1 MLQLKY
7 RALSLL
13 ALAIA
18 APGVALSESGSLA
31 RFSPGES
38 GNTITPADRSNVS
51 RDLFSAIDG
60 VRREAGQEQLS
71 EHPKLTEVAQAHAR
85 DMARRHY
92 AADVSPEGLTLLD
105 HVRQAD
111 RQTLYSAFGTAIAVV
126 DAGSSAE
133 SVLSALMSDAF
144 NKENML
150 RPGFDHVGIGA
161 VEQDRRLYVVQLLAR
176 VEGELE
182 RPLPVNAIGVESL
195 RADLAGRGMTPV
207 SWSLSNSEGATLLR
221 GSGEKIRDPRGEG
234 AEGYLNLDV
243 AMGPDIYTLRG
254 PYVRVN

>member
-18 APGVALSESGSLA
+18 APGVALSEVGSSA
-31 RFSPGES
+31 RFAPGEP
-38 GNTITPADRSNVS
+38 GGAITPADRSSVS
-51 RDLFSAIDG
+51 NDLFSAVDV
-60 VRREAGQEQLS
+60 VRREAGQGQLS
-71 EHPKLTEVAQAHAR
+71 QHPKLTEVAQAHAL
-85 DMARRHY
+85 DMARRQY

-111 RQTLYSAFGTAIAVV
+111 RKTLYSAFGTAIAIV
-126 DAGSSAE
+126 DANSSADT
-133 SVLSALMSDAF
+133 VLATLMSDDF

-150 RPGFDHVGIGA
+150 RSSFDHIGIGA
-161 VEQDRRLYVVQLLAR
+161 VEQDGRLYVVQLLAR

-182 RPLPVNAIGVESL
+182 RPLPVNSIGASSL
-195 RADLAGRGMTPV
+195 RADLAARGMTPV

-221 GSGEKIRDPRGEG
+221 GTGEKIRDPRGEG

-243 AMGPDIYTLRG
+243 AMGPDVYTLRG
-254 PYVRVN
+254 PYIRVN

>member
-1 MLQLKY
+1 MLHWKY

-18 APGVALSESGSLA
+18 APGVALSDVGSPA

-38 GNTITPADRSNVS
+38 SGKITAADRLNVS
-51 RDLFSAIDG
+51 RDLLTAIEG
-60 VRREAGQEQLS
+60 VRQDAGLAGLA
-71 EHPKLTEVAQAHAR
+71 EHQKLALVAQEHAR

-92 AADVSPEGLTLLD
+92 AADVSPEGRTLLD

-111 RQTLYSAFGTAIAVV
+111 RQTLYSAFGTAIAIV
-126 DAGSSAE
+126 DAGTSAE
-133 SVLSALMSDAF
+133 SVLAALMSDPS
-144 NKENML
+144 NKANLL

-161 VEQDRRLYVVQLLAR
+161 VEQDGRLYVVQLMAR
-176 VEGELE
+176 VEGQLQQ
-182 RPLPVNAIGVESL
+182 PLPVNSSGAESL
-195 RADLAGRGMTPV
+195 RVELAARGMTPV
-207 SWSLSNSEGATLLR
+207 SWSLSDGTGTTLLR
-221 GSGEKIRDPRGEG
+221 GTGERIRDPRGRG

-243 AMGPDIYTLRG
+243 AMGPDVYTLRG